1 MLPQVN
7 SPIVFC
13 HNDLQGGNILR
24 RFTPDD
30 KPGKTETEE
39 SNLDDQLVAIDFEF
53 CAYNYRAYDIANH
66 WVEWMYD
73 YGTRFCQKDFY

>member
-24 RFTPDD
+24 RFTPGDN
-30 KPGKTETEE
+30 PGKPETEE

-73 YGTRFCQKDFY
+73 YGTRFC

>member
-1 MLPQVN
+1 MN

-24 RFTPDD
+24 RFSPDD
-30 KPGKTETEE
+30 KPYKTEEG
-39 SNLDDQLVAIDFEF
+39 NLDDQLVAIDFEF

-73 YGTRFCQKDFY
+73 YGIRLVFVKR